1 MITIH
6 RNSGLV
12 TLINAFSCEP
22 RAQDDLI
29 KAWRNATEV
38 ELGGLPGIVSAA
50 LHRSLDGTR
59 VVNYAQWQSA
69 EDWENLTRVGTMKK
83 YFQRMGQFGHPD
95 AHLYEVVYT
104 LDKTGNRN

>member
-22 RAQDDLI
+22 KFQGDLV
-29 KAWRNATEV
+29 KAWREATEV
-38 ELGGLPGIVSAA
+38 ELGRLSGIVSAA
-50 LHRSLDGTR
+50 LHRSMDGTR
-59 VVNYAQWQSA
+59 VVNYAQWRSA

-83 YFQRMGQFGHPD
+83 HFERMGRFGKPD

-104 LDKTGNRN
+104 LDRTANRK